1 MLIRGVLEKELASWK
16 RLIEYACWPEPEGDA
31 FTDILANI
39 MYLQEA
45 IEQFKRLSRK
55 ANQKAFGFAGW
66 TVNACEFLNQWEKE
80 GVRK

>member
-1 MLIRGVLEKELASWK
+1 MLLRDVLEMELNSYVDSASGWMDDGC
-16 RLIEYACWPEPEGDA
+16 EAYAVSM
-31 FTDILANI
+31 LARI

-80 GVRK
+80 EVRK